1 MLKLFSSIV
10 TPILLYGCEVWG
22 PYLLCRMDSIDMFK
36 NQILRINS
44 EMEKLHL
51 KFCKRVLGVHSKSTN
66 IAVFGEL
73 GRTPLIFQIA
83 KLVIKYWFRIKSPSF
98 SNTLVGE
105 AAKACME
112 LKLKPTIFLRYTLQ
126 LCEEEDSILQNE
138 VSNLQTEISKSEKSV
153 CHYVKRGLQNV
164 FMRYWGEQFQP
175 DKNGGKLR
183 IFKKVKKRFE
193 PEKYL
198 FEITNFKHR
207 QAVTK
212 LRISAHKLTVETGR
226 YNNTPYNDR
235 LCRFCDL
242 NEVGDEHHFLMSCKN
257 IKLLSLRSK
266 FFEDLYKINSSFKLF
281 SSEELFMYIMAMK
294 DESIMK
300 LVAKFCFEV
309 LTTFDSLLE

>member
-1 MLKLFSSIV
+1 
-10 TPILLYGCEVWG
+10 
-22 PYLLCRMDSIDMFK
+22 
-36 NQILRINS
+36 
-44 EMEKLHL
+44 MEKLHL

-112 LKLKPTIFLRYTLQ
+112 LKLKPT
-126 LCEEEDSILQNE
+126 
-138 VSNLQTEISKSEKSV
+138 
-153 CHYVKRGLQNV
+153 
-164 FMRYWGEQFQP
+164 
-175 DKNGGKLR
+175 
-183 IFKKVKKRFE
+183 
-193 PEKYL
+193 
-198 FEITNFKHR
+198 
-207 QAVTK
+207 
-212 LRISAHKLTVETGR
+212 
-226 YNNTPYNDR
+226 
-235 LCRFCDL
+235 
-242 NEVGDEHHFLMSCKN
+242 MSCKN

-281 SSEELFMYIMAMK
+281 SLEELFMYIMAMK

-309 LTTFDSLLE
+309 LTTFDSVLE

>member
-1 MLKLFSSIV
+1 MLNLAYTLFLFRVFV
-10 TPILLYGCEVWG
+10 TITIS
-22 PYLLCRMDSIDMFK
+22 R
-36 NQILRINS
+36 
-44 EMEKLHL
+44 H
-51 KFCKRVLGVHSKSTN
+51 
-66 IAVFGEL
+66 
-73 GRTPLIFQIA
+73 
-83 KLVIKYWFRIKSPSF
+83 
-98 SNTLVGE
+98 
-105 AAKACME
+105 

-138 VSNLQTEISKSEKSV
+138 VSNLQTEISKSEKSL

-164 FMRYWGEQFQP
+164 FMRYWGEQFQL

-212 LRISAHKLTVETGR
+212 LRISAHKLTIETGR